1 MLQGS
6 GGGRRRLASL
16 RRREARRWRA
26 GELGRGADR
35 DGGGSM
41 ADSDAVV
48 ASPRRGIARG
58 QEEVEA
64 ENERDG
70 AWVS

>member
-1 MLQGS
+1 
-6 GGGRRRLASL
+6 
-16 RRREARRWRA
+16 
-26 GELGRGADR
+26 
-35 DGGGSM
+35 M